1 MLEAERVQAE
11 ILRVIGDDPTISD
24 AGHIIVTVEKKGFL
38 KGRGEMVI
46 LKGRVH
52 SDLDKAKIEK
62 IATLHAAGRQ
72 VVDEITVV
80 H

>member
-24 AGHIIVTVEKKGFL
+24 ARRVVVTVEKKGFL
-38 KGRGEMVI
+38 KGRGEKVV
-46 LKGRVH
+46 LRGTVH
-52 SDLDKAKIEK
+52 SDLDRAKIEK
-62 IATLHAAGRQ
+62 VAALHAGGRE